1 VPMVPAFC
9 LLGADYRYLI
19 KVLEPMKVPRGGEE
33 EAARAWVTVLEGVV
47 REHPTQWFNFFDIWN
62 PVPA

>member
-1 VPMVPAFC
+1 
-9 LLGADYRYLI
+9 
-19 KVLEPMKVPRGGEE
+19 
-33 EAARAWVTVLEGVV
+33 VLEGVV